1 MKKYKVG
8 SLIYTIY
15 NKWLR
20 MDWRLK
26 CKSYSY
32 IGLSHHDLDLISG
45 FLETTLKAQ
54 ATKDE
59 IDIYEKTIQ
68 FTVGFE

>member
-1 MKKYKVG
+1 
-8 SLIYTIY
+8 
-15 NKWLR
+15 